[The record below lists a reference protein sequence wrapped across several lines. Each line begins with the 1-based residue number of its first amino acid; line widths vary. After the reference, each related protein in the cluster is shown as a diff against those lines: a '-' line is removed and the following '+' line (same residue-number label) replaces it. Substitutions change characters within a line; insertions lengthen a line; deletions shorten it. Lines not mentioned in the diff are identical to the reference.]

1 MNKKELHKFNNRF
14 NSFVLAFEQLK
25 RSQIGTVL
33 INQSFINEVHL
44 IDLIGRNQP

>member
-25 RSQIGTVL
+25 KINIGTVL
-33 INQSFINEVHL
+33 INQSLLMKSI
-44 IDLIGRNQP
+44 

>member
-25 RSQIGTVL
+25 KGSASEQY
-33 INQSFINEVHL
+33 
-44 IDLIGRNQP
+44 